1 MAASEPPS
9 GVAFS
14 LIERQI
20 CLQEVTANVIR
31 LNCRFE
37 FEKKKLNDQ
46 DVAAGFGV
54 ELARLVVDT

>member
-1 MAASEPPS
+1 MAASDTPS

-14 LIERQI
+14 LIERQL
-20 CLQEVTANVIR
+20 CLQKVTANIIR

>member
-1 MAASEPPS
+1 M
-9 GVAFS
+9 
-14 LIERQI
+14 IERQL
-20 CLQEVTANVIR
+20 CLQKGTANIIR